1 MQKIK
6 VPIRT
11 EYIKMDSLLKFAVVA
26 DTGGMAKEII
36 EQGEI
41 TLDGETVV
49 QRGKKVRPGMTVQVG
64 LDVLIEVTSA

>member
-11 EYIKMDSLLKFAVVA
+11 EYIKMDSLLKFAGVA

-49 QRGKKVRPGMTVQVG
+49 QRGKRCAP
-64 LDVLIEVTSA
+64 A

>member
-11 EYIKMDSLLKFAVVA
+11 EYIKMDSLLKFAGVA

-36 EQGEI
+36 EQGEV

>member
-11 EYIKMDSLLKFAVVA
+11 EYIKMDSLLKFAGVA

-36 EQGEI
+36 EQGEV

-49 QRGKKVRPGMTVQVG
+49 QRGKKVRPGMVVQVG

>member
-11 EYIKMDSLLKFAVVA
+11 EYIKMDSLLKFAGVA

-36 EQGEI
+36 EQGEVI
-41 TLDGETVV
+41 LDGETVV

>member
-11 EYIKMDSLLKFAVVA
+11 EYIKMDSLLKFAGVA

-36 EQGEI
+36 EQGEV

-49 QRGKKVRPGMTVQVG
+49 QRGKKVCPGMTVQVG

>member
-11 EYIKMDSLLKFAVVA
+11 EYIKMDSLLKFAGVA

-36 EQGEI
+36 ESGEI

-64 LDVLIEVTSA
+64 LDVLIEVT

>member
-11 EYIKMDSLLKFAVVA
+11 EYIKMDSLLKFAGVA

>member
-11 EYIKMDSLLKFAVVA
+11 EYIKMDSLLKFAGVA

-36 EQGEI
+36 EQGEV
-41 TLDGETVV
+41 TLDGETIV

>member
-11 EYIKMDSLLKFAVVA
+11 EYIKMDSLLKFAGVA

-36 EQGEI
+36 EQGEV

-49 QRGKKVRPGMTVQVG
+49 QLGKKVRPGMTVQVG